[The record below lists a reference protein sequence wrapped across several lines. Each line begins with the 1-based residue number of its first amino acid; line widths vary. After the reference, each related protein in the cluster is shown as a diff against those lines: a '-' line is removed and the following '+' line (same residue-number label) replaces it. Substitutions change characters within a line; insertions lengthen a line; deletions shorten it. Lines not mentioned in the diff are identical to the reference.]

1 MSIENQASVDAQV
14 NEINEAT
21 DASIAQSINDGLKY
35 SFLKD
40 LLVKPLPVQMIDKVV
55 TTQIPT
61 GETDEAGFNLYET
74 QEEIKSEEADYREG
88 IVISLPSTLDP
99 STLGFGIGDTVVFHK
114 RYPAYFDLFKDS
126 MIIKPYDVIAVIK
139 K

>member
-1 MSIENQASVDAQV
+1 MSIENIASVDAQV
-14 NEINEAT
+14 TNVTEAT

-40 LLVKPLPVQMIDKVV
+40 LLVKPLPPQMIEKVV

>member
-14 NEINEAT
+14 NEITEAT

-40 LLVKPLPVQMIDKVV
+40 LLVKPLPVQMIEKVV

-74 QEEIKSEEADYREG
+74 KEEIKSEEADYREG

>member
-14 NEINEAT
+14 NEITEAT

-40 LLVKPLPVQMIDKVV
+40 LLVKPLPPQMIEKVV

>member
-40 LLVKPLPVQMIDKVV
+40 LLVKPLPVQTIEKVV

>member
-21 DASIAQSINDGLKY
+21 NASIAQSINDGLKY

-40 LLVKPLPVQMIDKVV
+40 LLVKPLPVQMIEKVV

-114 RYPAYFDLFKDS
+114 RYPAYFDLFRDS

>member
-40 LLVKPLPVQMIDKVV
+40 LLVKPLPVQMIEKVV

-74 QEEIKSEEADYREG
+74 KEEIKSEEADYREG
-88 IVISLPSTLDP
+88 IVISLPSTLDH

-114 RYPAYFDLFKDS
+114 RYPAYFDLFRDS

>member
-40 LLVKPLPVQMIDKVV
+40 LLVKPLPPQMIEKVV

-74 QEEIKSEEADYREG
+74 KEEIKSEEADYREG

>member
-40 LLVKPLPVQMIDKVV
+40 LLVKPLPVQMIEKVV

-126 MIIKPYDVIAVIK
+126 MIVKPYDIIAVVK

>member
-1 MSIENQASVDAQV
+1 MGIENQASVDAQV
-14 NEINEAT
+14 NEITEAT

-40 LLVKPLPVQMIDKVV
+40 LLVKPLPPQMIEKVV

-74 QEEIKSEEADYREG
+74 KEEIKSEEADYREG

>member
-14 NEINEAT
+14 NEITEAT

-40 LLVKPLPVQMIDKVV
+40 LLVKPLPPQMIEKVV

-74 QEEIKSEEADYREG
+74 KEEIKSEEADYREG

>member
-14 NEINEAT
+14 NEITEAT

-40 LLVKPLPVQMIDKVV
+40 LLVKPLPPQMIEKVV

-114 RYPAYFDLFKDS
+114 RYPAYFDLFRDS

>member
-14 NEINEAT
+14 NEITEAT

-40 LLVKPLPVQMIDKVV
+40 LLVKPLPVKMIEKVV

-74 QEEIKSEEADYREG
+74 KEEIKSEEADYREG

-114 RYPAYFDLFKDS
+114 RYPAYFDLFKDI
-126 MIIKPYDVIAVIK
+126 MIVKPYDIIAVVK

>member
-14 NEINEAT
+14 NEITEAT

-40 LLVKPLPVQMIDKVV
+40 MLVKPLPPQMIEKVV

-74 QEEIKSEEADYREG
+74 KEEIKSEEADYREG

>member
-114 RYPAYFDLFKDS
+114 RYPAYFDLFRDS

>member
-1 MSIENQASVDAQV
+1 MSIENTASNDAQITKV
-14 NEINEAT
+14 TEAT

-40 LLVKPLPVQMIDKVV
+40 LLVKPLPVQMIENVV
-55 TTQIPT
+55 TTQEPT

-74 QEEIKSEEADYREG
+74 KEETRSEEADYREG
-88 IVISLPSTLDP
+88 IVISIPTTLDP
-99 STLGFGIGDTVVFHK
+99 NTLGFGIGDTVVFHK

-126 MIIKPYDVIAVIK
+126 MIVKPYDIIAVVK

>member
-40 LLVKPLPVQMIDKVV
+40 LLVKPLPVQMIEKVV

-74 QEEIKSEEADYREG
+74 KEEIKSEEADYREG

-114 RYPAYFDLFKDS
+114 RYPAYFDLFRDS

>member
-40 LLVKPLPVQMIDKVV
+40 LLVKPLPVQMIEKVV

>member
-14 NEINEAT
+14 NEITEAT
-21 DASIAQSINDGLKY
+21 DASIAQSISDGLKY

-40 LLVKPLPVQMIDKVV
+40 LLVKPLPPQMIEKVV

-74 QEEIKSEEADYREG
+74 KEEIKSEEADYREG

-114 RYPAYFDLFKDS
+114 RYPAYFDLFRDS

>member
-14 NEINEAT
+14 NEINEAS

-40 LLVKPLPVQMIDKVV
+40 LLVKPLPPQMIEKVV

-74 QEEIKSEEADYREG
+74 KEEIKSEEADYREG
-88 IVISLPSTLDP
+88 VVISLPSTLDP

-114 RYPAYFDLFKDS
+114 RYPAYFDLFRDS

>member
-74 QEEIKSEEADYREG
+74 KEEIKSEEADYREG

-114 RYPAYFDLFKDS
+114 RYPAYFDLFRDS

>member
-21 DASIAQSINDGLKY
+21 DASIAQSVNDGLKY

-114 RYPAYFDLFKDS
+114 RYPAYFDLFRDS

>member
-14 NEINEAT
+14 NEITEAT

-40 LLVKPLPVQMIDKVV
+40 LLVKPLPVQMIEKVV

-114 RYPAYFDLFKDS
+114 RYPAYFDLFRDS

>member
-14 NEINEAT
+14 NEITEAT
-21 DASIAQSINDGLKY
+21 DASIAKSISDGLKY

-40 LLVKPLPVQMIDKVV
+40 LLVKPLPPQMIEKVV

-74 QEEIKSEEADYREG
+74 KEEIKSEEADYREG

-99 STLGFGIGDTVVFHK
+99 SRLVFGIGDTVVFHK

>member
-21 DASIAQSINDGLKY
+21 DASIAQSINNGLKY

-40 LLVKPLPVQMIDKVV
+40 LLVKPLPVQMIEKVV

-74 QEEIKSEEADYREG
+74 KEEIKSEEADYREG

-114 RYPAYFDLFKDS
+114 RYPAYFDLFRDS

>member
-14 NEINEAT
+14 NEITEAT
-21 DASIAQSINDGLKY
+21 DASIAQSISDGLKY

-40 LLVKPLPVQMIDKVV
+40 LLVKPLPPQMIEKVV

-74 QEEIKSEEADYREG
+74 KEEIKSEEADYREG

>member
-21 DASIAQSINDGLKY
+21 DASIAESINDGLKY

-40 LLVKPLPVQMIDKVV
+40 LLVKPLPVQMIEKVV

-114 RYPAYFDLFKDS
+114 RYPAYFDLFRDS

>member
-40 LLVKPLPVQMIDKVV
+40 LLVKPLPVQMIEKVI

-114 RYPAYFDLFKDS
+114 RYPAYFDLFRDS

>member
-40 LLVKPLPVQMIDKVV
+40 LLVKPLPPQMIEKVV

-74 QEEIKSEEADYREG
+74 KEETRSEEADYREG

>member
-14 NEINEAT
+14 NEITEAT

-40 LLVKPLPVQMIDKVV
+40 LLVKPLPVQMIEKVV

>member
-88 IVISLPSTLDP
+88 IVISLPPTLDP

-114 RYPAYFDLFKDS
+114 RYPAYFDLFRDS

>member
-14 NEINEAT
+14 NEITEAT
-21 DASIAQSINDGLKY
+21 DASIAQSISDGLKY

-40 LLVKPLPVQMIDKVV
+40 LLVKPLPVQMIEKVV

-74 QEEIKSEEADYREG
+74 KEEIKSEEADYREG

>member
-40 LLVKPLPVQMIDKVV
+40 LLVKPLPVQMIEKVV

-61 GETDEAGFNLYET
+61 GETDEAGFYLYET
-74 QEEIKSEEADYREG
+74 KEEIKSEETDYREG

-114 RYPAYFDLFKDS
+114 RYPAYFDLFRDS

>member
-40 LLVKPLPVQMIDKVV
+40 LLVKPLPVQMIEKVV

-74 QEEIKSEEADYREG
+74 KEEIKSEEADYREG

>member
-40 LLVKPLPVQMIDKVV
+40 LLVKPLPVQMIEKVV

-114 RYPAYFDLFKDS
+114 RYPAYFDLFRDS